1 VSRSKGIGLVN
12 WKCFGGEELFSSKR
26 LNICEFVEENIL
38 MLSMWKG
45 FRKVIKKV
53 QSDRMRKRV
62 VG

>member
-1 VSRSKGIGLVN
+1 MEGIG
-12 WKCFGGEELFSSKR
+12 WEELFSSKR
-26 LNICEFVEENIL
+26 LNICEFVEENRL

-53 QSDRMRKRV
+53 QSDRMRIRV